1 MKILYLRA
9 PVSQTSAFVLVERAF
24 MCTFTKTSFYDRRKI
39 FIVGG
44 TLFMNIVVVLI
55 LWSAKTIRRP
65 QKTFRL
71 QAKLCWWPT
80 MEHFLSIEP
89 KIDNTTRRNSDNVH
103 SARTTDFASGCWW
116 AHLSKRHQRRW
127 YFRFR
132 RWNTAET
139 DSLHSQW
146 RKFSITIRF
155 SVGGRFFR
163 PAETSRWWLVVF
175 GWNSTYV
182 ESSWMHPN

>member
-1 MKILYLRA
+1 MRTIAEFRRLNSYQSCHFFVVFQSKRNYKITHDTMKILYRRA
-9 PVSQTSAFVLVERAF
+9 QVSKTSVFVLVKRTF
-24 MCTFTKTSFYDRRKI
+24 MCRLTKTSFYDRRKI

-55 LWSAKTIRRP
+55 LWSAKTIRRH

-127 YFRFR
+127 
-132 RWNTAET
+132 
-139 DSLHSQW
+139 
-146 RKFSITIRF
+146 
-155 SVGGRFFR
+155 
-163 PAETSRWWLVVF
+163 
-175 GWNSTYV
+175 
-182 ESSWMHPN
+182 